1 VKGILER
8 WIREKGFWWY
18 GFCQF
23 LSIVFF
29 LLFFRYRVFGREHVP
44 SKGPVLIASN
54 HQSFFDPVL
63 VGLGLGRQIHIMAR
77 EGLFR
82 IPGFAA
88 LIRSLNAFPLKRGA
102 FDRDAIKQALGIL
115 ESGNLLLLFPEGTR
129 TRTGRLQSPR
139 PGISLLARKANAPV
153 VPAVIHGA
161 YRAWPPH
168 RKLFGMFRP
177 IQVVFGRPLQWKRGR
192 RGAFETQLAE
202 RWADLMKEG
211 ERRNP

>member
-1 VKGILER
+1 MKGILER

-102 FDRDAIKQALGIL
+102 FDRSRGVSSLAPPPETVRDVPPDPGGLRQTPTVETRAPRGVRDATG
-115 ESGNLLLLFPEGTR
+115 GTV
-129 TRTGRLQSPR
+129 GRL
-139 PGISLLARKANAPV
+139 
-153 VPAVIHGA
+153 
-161 YRAWPPH
+161 
-168 RKLFGMFRP
+168 
-177 IQVVFGRPLQWKRGR
+177 
-192 RGAFETQLAE
+192 
-202 RWADLMKEG
+202 D
-211 ERRNP
+211 ERRRTSEPMKRSSGGFGPSRASGR